1 MALERHNQAAGRD
14 NNLIRGHCI
23 GRGDNKTLTL
33 FKLKDGAYLIF
44 EPVPNQHM
52 TRNNNIKPGMRYLLS

>member
-1 MALERHNQAAGRD
+1 MTLERHNQAAGRD
-14 NNLIRGHCI
+14 HNLIRDHCI

-33 FKLKDGAYLIF
+33 AELKDCAYLIF
-44 EPVPNQHM
+44 EPVPNQHT